1 MNPRRNPV
9 GFCLSILALGYL
21 SLLAAPN
28 FLFAESQ
35 SFGAVTVYAHSSL
48 AGIEPQMR
56 DAEAALARSPIN
68 DPALR
73 QRIYLTSSTQEFGWF
88 ALEARQAL
96 GVSFEEFGSSFLSA
110 ADPASNTVRSSGNR
124 FNVRQ
129 LSQVIAHERMH
140 LLLAH
145 HFGLVR
151 IHLSPT
157 WKQEGYCEYVA
168 GGHSIGSEAD
178 GLRIL
183 AEGTDTAP
191 SVAYFRDY
199 LRVKYL
205 MEQQHITVDEVFTQ
219 SFNTV
224 VLDHKAFAAYAN
236 RHLGE

>member
-1 MNPRRNPV
+1 M
-9 GFCLSILALGYL
+9 
-21 SLLAAPN
+21 
-28 FLFAESQ
+28 
-35 SFGAVTVYAHSSL
+35 YAHGSL
-48 AGIEPQMR
+48 SGIEPEMR

-73 QRIYLTSSTQEFGWF
+73 QRIYLTSSTREFGWF
-88 ALEARQAL
+88 ALHNRQAL
-96 GVSFEEFGSSFLSA
+96 GVSVEEFGSTFLPA
-110 ADPASNTVRSSGNR
+110 ADPASNTVRSSRNR

-145 HFGLVR
+145 HFGLIR

-178 GLRIL
+178 GLRL
-183 AEGTDTAP
+183 LTEGTEIAP
-191 SVAYFRDY
+191 GIDYFRDY

-205 MEQQHITVDEVFTQ
+205 IEQRHVTVDEVFAR
-219 SFNTV
+219 SFDTAA
-224 VLDHKAFAAYAN
+224 LDREALAAYAK
-236 RHLGE
+236 RRLGN